1 MGAPWAAVAQ
11 AAGEIAGQ
19 GMGMVNANQQRQFD
33 KGQAR
38 EADARAL
45 ANSKEMALFN
55 NKLQKDMW
63 EYTGYVGQVDQM
75 KRAGINP
82 ALMYGGAG
90 SGGSTNVSTQTM
102 QGTAAKAQMPDGR
115 GMGMAIG
122 DAILKAAQVDNIKAD
137 TEKKQVEAEK
147 LAGVDTEESRA
158 RTADLTQGVENKKA
172 QEYLTKAQGYMQDMQ
187 NFEQGASQKDR
198 LEQIG
203 WATERAENEVR
214 QMRNETYVSNAT
226 VQDKIKQI
234 RAQAT
239 GAVIENRAKE
249 TGIKLTE
256 TQIDALKAKVMQD
269 WESLKQG
276 ENKIAIDKFKA
287 ELDAMYPG
295 ISDTIGGALNAI
307 MEDLREV
314 LGEEDGERGR
324 KIQLK

>member
-1 MGAPWAAVAQ
+1 
-11 AAGEIAGQ
+11 
-19 GMGMVNANQQRQFD
+19 
-33 KGQAR
+33 
-38 EADARAL
+38 
-45 ANSKEMALFN
+45 MALFN

-122 DAILKAAQVDNIKAD
+122 DAILKAAQVENIKAD
-137 TEKKQVEAEK
+137 TNKKEVEANK

-203 WATERAENEVR
+203 WATERAVNEVR

-249 TGIKLTE
+249 TGITLTE

-314 LGEEDGERGR
+314 SE
-324 KIQLK
+324 